1 MSIDEENL
9 TDELFNLDAKIGGKE
24 LSGESLL
31 NLTSDF
37 VDFNEENILKEKV
50 VDDVNP
56 KSWSLL
62 TVIIVE

>member
-9 TDELFNLDAKIGGKE
+9 ADELFNLDAKIGGKE
-24 LSGESLL
+24 LSGESIL

-37 VDFNEENILKEKV
+37 VDFNEENILKEEV